1 MKRKAFS
8 QPGNRPLPT
17 TEPILSFPARQVRLF
32 QNQPQEISTNDLV
45 IAVTHRHGRDLR
57 EFGPTF
63 LTWPANYGGQ
73 GLSPGSAAHN
83 WCGDCLGR

>member
-1 MKRKAFS
+1 L
-8 QPGNRPLPT
+8 GTPLLQPT
-17 TEPILSFPARQVRLF
+17 TGD
-32 QNQPQEISTNDLV
+32 TNDLV

-73 GLSPGSAAHN
+73 GLSPGSAHQPV
-83 WCGDCLGR
+83 CIDCLDLQNQHEVIIYDYR